1 VQSIGGPAF
10 DVLVTMSKFLSMGVK
25 LSDVVAAATCN
36 PARAIARPELGSLK
50 PGSPGDATVLTLS
63 EGEFEYRDS
72 LNAKVMGKQ
81 RLTPAAMIVG
91 GNWWE

>member
-1 VQSIGGPAF
+1 
-10 DVLVTMSKFLSMGVK
+10 MGVP

-36 PARAIARPELGSLK
+36 PARAISRPELGSLK
-50 PGSPGDATVLTLS
+50 PGSPGDATVLTLN